1 MNHTQKLYNVQL
13 TQLSE
18 LLAVLGCGDW
28 VMTVQLKCLV
38 ETVHVIRVFE

>member
-18 LLAVLGCGDW
+18 LLGCGDW

-38 ETVHVIRVFE
+38 ETVRVIRVFE

>member
-18 LLAVLGCGDW
+18 LPGCSDW

-38 ETVHVIRVFE
+38 ETVHMIRVFE